1 MTGPEHIRAT
11 TTHARRGGPEHAFTY
26 GVDFLLVDPEAASP
40 GPQLF
45 SRDRLNLWSL
55 HMADHGGGVQRG
67 RGEGPARIRRVLA
80 EEGAPEGLSLRLLTQ
95 PRWLGYSFNPVTFW
109 LAMDGDSLIAAVA
122 EVDTPFGDRH
132 SYLCHRPDFAPIGPG
147 DRITA
152 PKALHVSPFQE
163 VTGSY
168 TFGFDVT
175 ADRITILINH
185 TNGERGLVATLAGT
199 RAPLTARA
207 ILGATLRRPFGA
219 ARTMALIHWQALKL
233 RLKGAPYRRRPSP
246 PDSEITTCSS

>member
-1 MTGPEHIRAT
+1 MSGRLPPLRYVLLW
-11 TTHARRGGPEHAFTY
+11 AFTATIVLY
-26 GVDFLLVDPEAASP
+26 ILAPLAVVTLNS
-40 GPQLF
+40 F
-45 SRDRLNLWSL
+45 SSVAYN
-55 HMADHGGGVQRG
+55 VF
-67 RGEGPARIRRVLA
+67 P
-80 EEGAPEGLSLRLLTQ
+80 PEGLSLRLLTQ

-109 LAMDGDSLIAAVA
+109 LAMDGAQLIAAVA

-219 ARTMALIHWQALKL
+219 ARTMALIHGQALKL